1 MGRPVRRVLVA
12 VLAVAAVLVVGD
24 LATGAAVES
33 GISRALRDR
42 LDLPEDPR
50 VQVHGFSVLAQAA
63 TGRYDHVEMTLQR
76 VPAGPLR
83 TPELQVQLYG
93 LRGDLSDL
101 VGPGPARFRASA
113 AEGIV
118 QISPNDV
125 RRMVVDAGGPAAG
138 VTRLSVEAVDAN
150 AIDSVIL
157 AGGDPTLR
165 GLDPRN
171 AARFVAEMPVDG
183 ADARVAVLAALVVDH
198 GTMRVVPRDVRLD
211 GSDEP
216 VPDAVRT
223 SMLRALAVDIDPGPL
238 PLGVTATSASVP
250 EYNVLQVAGSV
261 RDLSVGAGPGTSR
274 SAGRVG

>member
-1 MGRPVRRVLVA
+1 M
-12 VLAVAAVLVVGD
+12 AVAAVLVAGD
-24 LATGAAVES
+24 LATGAAVEA
-33 GISRALRDR
+33 GVSRALRDR

-63 TGRYDHVEMTLQR
+63 TGRYGHVEMTLQR
-76 VPAGPLR
+76 VPVGPLR
-83 TPELQVQLYG
+83 TPELQVQMYG

-101 VGPGPARFRASA
+101 AGPGPARFRAAA

-118 QISPNDV
+118 QVSPNDI

-150 AIDSVIL
+150 AIDSVIR
-157 AGGDPTLR
+157 AGGDPALR

-183 ADARVAVLAALVVDH
+183 ADTQVAVLTVLLVDH
-198 GTMRVVPRDVRLD
+198 GTMRIVPRDVRIN

-238 PLGVTATSASVP
+238 PLGVTATSAGVP
-250 EYNVLQVAGSV
+250 EYNVLQIAGSV
-261 RDLSVGAGPGTSR
+261 RDLSVGGGPGTSR
-274 SAGRVG
+274 SAG